1 MEKLTEQEKVRRQ
14 KMQDLQDMGIDP
26 FGKRYDRTTTSGKSL
41 KRMKTAQ
48 KKNFRKKKY
57 T

>member
-26 FGKRYDRTTTSGKSL
+26 FGKRYDAQQLLEKSL